1 MKALTKRFWQ
11 ALLSASEGLYD
22 SNCFSI
28 AKGVA
33 YSALLSFF
41 PLLTTLAAVLVQA
54 RADEVSHTIA
64 SFLFEVV
71 PPGTEDVVRA
81 LFVVHGRR
89 PATLLAVAVVLA
101 AWAASG
107 AILSLME
114 GFREIYNIP
123 SGRGWLRD
131 RGVAI
136 LLVIATV
143 GPMWC
148 ASALIVFGSRA
159 ERVVTS
165 WMGLLPAGADLT
177 GGVQLL
183 GELLRFG
190 VAFGSF
196 VLVSA
201 LIYYFGPN
209 RKQSFRVV
217 FPGAVLATVL
227 WLAATL
233 AFGAYV
239 RYVANY
245 NVLYGSVGAG
255 LALLVWMYVLSVI
268 TLFGCEFNAVRER
281 RSAVP
286 QGATGAKIA

>member
-1 MKALTKRFWQ
+1 MKMIGMLRQFWQ
-11 ALLSASEGLYD
+11 ALLTAGEAMRD

-71 PPGTEDVVRA
+71 PPGTEEVVRA
-81 LFVVHGRR
+81 LFVVHGQR
-89 PATLLAVAVVLA
+89 PNTLLTVAVLLA

-107 AILSLME
+107 TVLSLME
-114 GFREIYNIP
+114 GFREIYHIP
-123 SGRGWLRD
+123 SGRGWIKD

-136 LLVIATV
+136 LLVIATI
-143 GPMWC
+143 GPMWG
-148 ASALIVFGSRA
+148 ASALIVFGGRA
-159 ERVVTS
+159 EGVLTS

-177 GGVQLL
+177 GGVRVL
-183 GELLRFG
+183 GELLRYG

-196 VLVSA
+196 VLASA

-209 RKQSFRVV
+209 RKQSFRLV

-227 WLAATL
+227 WVAATL
-233 AFGAYV
+233 AFGGYV

-245 NVLYGSVGAG
+245 NLLYGSVGAG

-268 TLFGCEFNAVRER
+268 ALFGCEFNAARER
-281 RSAVP
+281 QRPAIVRH
-286 QGATGAKIA
+286 